1 MSKIKCAVIGV
12 GYLGKFHAEKYTKL
26 ANAELVAVCDA
37 NPETADHIAQQYNT
51 KSVYDYQSLTGHVDA
66 VSIAVPT
73 SHHYEVAK
81 AFLMSGTHVLVEK
94 PITAKLDQAQELI
107 KLAKEHNVILQVGHL
122 ERFNAARQALDKH
135 LKTPYFI
142 ESQRIS
148 PFTNRSLDA
157 NVILDLM
164 IHDIDI
170 IQGIINSPIKSID
183 AQGAP
188 VLSGSIDIA
197 NARINFENGSVANV
211 TASRI
216 SFKTERK
223 TRLFQ
228 ENSYIT
234 LDYQHKKI
242 YVFQKNDV
250 ALGTPQI
257 SQHVYSYEKSDAL
270 MLEIKSFLQAITEGG
285 KPLVS
290 GEDGYNALETAIRI
304 TDQINA
310 NLAKILA

>member
-1 MSKIKCAVIGV
+1 MNKIKCAVIGV
-12 GYLGKFHAEKYTKL
+12 GYLGKFHAEKYAKL
-26 ANAELVAVCDA
+26 PHAELVAVCDT
-37 NPETADHIAQQYNT
+37 NPQTAEYIAQQYNT
-51 KSVYDYQSLTGHVDA
+51 KGVNNYQSILGDVDA

-73 SHHYEVAK
+73 CNHYEIAK
-81 AFLMSGTHVLVEK
+81 AFLTSGSHVLVEK
-94 PITAKLDQAQELI
+94 PITSNLNQAMELI
-107 KLAKEHNVILQVGHL
+107 KLAQQNNVILQVGHL

-170 IQGIINSPIKSID
+170 IQGIVSSPIKSID

-188 VLSGSIDIA
+188 VLSDSIDIA
-197 NARINFENGSVANV
+197 NARINFDNGSVANV

-223 TRLFQ
+223 TRIFQ

-234 LDYQHKKI
+234 LDYQHQKI
-242 YVFQKNDV
+242 YVFQKNAT

-257 SQHVYSYEKSDAL
+257 SQHVFSYENKDAL
-270 MLEIKSFLQAITEGG
+270 MVEIESFLQAITDGS

-290 GEDGYNALETAIRI
+290 GEDGYHALETAIRI
-304 TDQINA
+304 SNQINI
-310 NLAKILA
+310 NLAKVLV